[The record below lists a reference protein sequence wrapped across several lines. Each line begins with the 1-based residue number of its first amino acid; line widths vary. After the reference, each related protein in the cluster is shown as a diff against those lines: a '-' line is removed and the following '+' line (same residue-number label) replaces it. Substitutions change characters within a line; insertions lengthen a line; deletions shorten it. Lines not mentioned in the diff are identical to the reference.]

1 MIILSQQIIAIIYQ
15 RTFRLS
21 VHTANRICL
30 SVYLLGIQFSAS
42 MIISPFYAMQNTVLP
57 MVVNTLIAL
66 LSIPF
71 MFFSVAGWEGLNRLC
86 HNSGCYISVYCSL
99 CIWNCRYAKWNTVA
113 KLVFSISKILL
124 ITSLGCAIGYLLK
137 QWSLGINIP
146 NLLLKNLTVC
156 FICAVPSFLL
166 IIICYELTGIQR
178 FADMISKI
186 MKRS

>member
-1 MIILSQQIIAIIYQ
+1 MPNGILW
-15 RTFRLS
+15 LS
-21 VHTANRICL
+21 L
-30 SVYLLGIQFSAS
+30 
-42 MIISPFYAMQNTVLP
+42 
-57 MVVNTLIAL
+57 
-66 LSIPF
+66 
-71 MFFSVAGWEGLNRLC
+71 FF
-86 HNSGCYISVYCSL
+86 
-99 CIWNCRYAKWNTVA
+99 
-113 KLVFSISKILL
+113 ISKILPDNL
-124 ITSLGCAIGYLLK
+124 SGMRYRVLLK